1 MRRLLAVALLCLG
14 IFCQAQERPRHQVS
28 LGWGDMLFETLAFH
42 PSQTRLWDKPESLPA
57 DYRLNERTK
66 YGYTGHIFAD
76 YSFRWTRRVSVGA
89 QLDFQGIFWSE
100 NTLDRYGKTLESFR
114 SRNFDLTLLPTVR
127 FFWMDK
133 PMVRL
138 YSGLG
143 AGLLMAFD
151 NARHFELAPAVNLNF
166 LSVQIGKGPWCGTVE
181 WGMLSALT
189 NFNNIYMLGSRIL
202 SFSVNYRW

>member
-1 MRRLLAVALLCLG
+1 MRRILFVALLCLG
-14 IFCQAQERPRHQVS
+14 VVCQAREPAKKAPRQPVQGPRHQVS

-42 PSQTRLWDKPESLPA
+42 PSQTPMDPNA
-57 DYRLNERTK
+57 RTK
-66 YGYTGHIFAD
+66 YGYTGHLFAD

-100 NTLDRYGKTLESFR
+100 KSFR
-114 SRNFDLTLLPTVR
+114 SRNFDLTLLPTAR